1 MLQQL
6 TRLSIDTDGRYATDS
21 ELKFLEDYL
30 ESAETRISAYEKIR
44 DSEEKWIHHLKMR
57 IRALNPQQVLFQR
70 GKYDMTGIWERDMR
84 MLMYCT
90 TAAMLIN
97 DLDRLREG
105 TLIWH
110 QTITKA
116 QKVQQITRETFGI
129 LVEII
134 GQYLTPEE
142 AKCIIPGLQLDQAV
156 LGG

>member
-1 MLQQL
+1 MLYQL
-6 TRLSIDTDGRYATDS
+6 TQLSIDTDGRYATDA
-21 ELKFLEDYL
+21 ELQFLEDYL

-44 DSEEKWIHHLKMR
+44 DSEETWLHHLTMR
-57 IRALNPQQVLFQR
+57 VRGLNPQQILFQR
-70 GKYDMTGIWERDMR
+70 GNYDMTGIWERDMR

-116 QKVQQITRETFGI
+116 QKVQKITHETFG
-129 LVEII
+129 LLAEII

-142 AKCIIPGLQLDQAV
+142 TKCIVPALQLDQAI
-156 LGG
+156 LG